1 MKKIVIGFVCVLLVL
16 FCGQKIRGYLAERS
30 AVEKYNRFISETQ
43 ECLDSREWKCAERNV
58 RHLLEKMPSDT
69 NLQLHLSGI
78 LFEEERYEECMAYIA
93 GLKFKHPDLEFL
105 SRKSAQLLREMRELG
120 IENSGHFRL
129 ELEGRF
135 SREDVME
142 ALSVLEVAYDSL
154 GGLFHFYPEDK
165 FHVVLYR
172 SSEYQGIGPRPDW
185 VGAVFDG
192 KIRIPVGIMQVRNVY
207 RPMFFHELSHA
218 FVRAMTRAK
227 IPIWLNEG
235 IAQVID
241 GSRAGK
247 EKPLGNS
254 PTIRELTEP
263 FVNRKSRSEVEIL
276 YWYSERMVQ
285 VMLRNS
291 RTAEPFL
298 KIRNCLRDLKSLGID
313 ASLKKH
319 FGMTSEEILASVD

>member
-1 MKKIVIGFVCVLLVL
+1 MKRVAVGFVCVLLIL
-16 FCGQKIRGYLAERS
+16 FCGQKLRGYLAERS
-30 AVEKYNRFISETQ
+30 AVEKYNHLVSETQ
-43 ECLDSREWKCAERNV
+43 GCLNSREWKCAEKNV
-58 RHLLEKMPSDT
+58 HYLLEKTPNDT
-69 NLQLHLSGI
+69 NLQLHLAGI
-78 LFEEERYEECMAYIA
+78 LFEEERYEECMEYIA
-93 GLKFKHPDLEFL
+93 GLKFRHPDLEFL
-105 SRKSAQLLREMRELG
+105 SQKSAQLLREMRVLG

-135 SREDVME
+135 SRNDVME
-142 ALSVLEVAYDSL
+142 VLSVLEVAYDSL

-192 KIRIPVGIMQVRNVY
+192 KIRVPVGMMQIRNVY
-207 RPMFFHELSHA
+207 RPMLFHELAHA

-227 IPIWLNEG
+227 IPLWMNEG

-241 GSRAGK
+241 ASRAGK
-247 EKPLGNS
+247 EKPSGGP

-263 FVNRKSRSEVEIL
+263 FINRNSRADAEKL

-285 VMLRNS
+285 ILLES
-291 RTAEPFL
+291 SKSAEPF
-298 KIRNCLRDLKSLGID
+298 REFRDCLRDLQNLGID